1 MAISCL
7 NQFCRR
13 MRRSYLKRL
22 FSKAGYSK
30 NTELIHYLEGIRAE
44 PVFEEMPLH
53 YDLFDRAEFLCRSLS
68 LYDLPNDLKSPPD
81 ELFII
86 GSGPSIRN
94 QHIEKLKNKNTILL
108 NGAVSLIE
116 SVGLNP
122 LCVLIVDELFCR
134 KRLDLLERIPQGT
147 NLVLTF
153 PAIKEIAFERPDII
167 RESKVFLL
175 HEKNESFSDV
185 PEFHEKN
192 LFLFD
197 KPTHGVFRAGT
208 VMSAAIQLA
217 AFIKIRNV
225 YLLGLDIGNAES
237 EPRFYETRKDK
248 VRTGLLRDYE
258 LLILPFMK
266 FASSWYEQHS
276 LKIFNCSPITKL
288 PYSVIPY
295 HDFESLNENGNS
307 IYKAGRKK

>member
-1 MAISCL
+1 MS
-7 NQFCRR
+7 NVGQFFRR

-22 FSKAGYSK
+22 FSKAGYPK
-30 NTELIHYLEGIRAE
+30 DTELIHYLEGIRAE

-53 YDLFDRAEFLCRSLS
+53 YDLFDRTEFLCRSLS
-68 LYDLPNDLKSPPD
+68 LYDLPSDLKSPSD

-116 SVGLNP
+116 SAGLSP
-122 LCVLIVDELFCR
+122 LCILIVDELFCR

-153 PAIKEIAFERPDII
+153 PAIKEIAFERPNII
-167 RESKVFLL
+167 RKNKVFLL
-175 HEKNESFSDV
+175 HEKTGSFSDA

-217 AFIKIRNV
+217 AFMKVPNV
-225 YLLGLDIGNAES
+225 YLLGLDIGNAET
-237 EPRFYETRKDK
+237 EPRFYENGKDK
-248 VRTGLLRDYE
+248 IRTGLLKDYDE
-258 LLILPFMK
+258 LILPFMK
-266 FASSWYEQHS
+266 LAATWYNRYEYR
-276 LKIFNCSPITKL
+276 IFNCSPVTKL

-295 HDFESLNENGNS
+295 HNFDS
-307 IYKAGRKK
+307 IR

>member
-1 MAISCL
+1 MS
-7 NQFCRR
+7 NVGQFFRR

-22 FSKAGYSK
+22 FTKAGYSK
-30 NTELIHYLEGIRAE
+30 DTELIHYLEGIRAE

-53 YDLFDRAEFLCRSLS
+53 YDLFDRTEFLCRSLS
-68 LYDLPNDLKSPPD
+68 LYDLPSDLKSSPD
-81 ELFII
+81 ELFVI

-116 SVGLNP
+116 SAGLNP

-134 KRLDLLERIPQGT
+134 KRLDLLEKIPQGT

-167 RESKVFLL
+167 RDNKVFLL
-175 HEKNESFSDV
+175 HEKNGSFSHA

-197 KPTHGVFRAGT
+197 KPTYGVFRAGT
-208 VMSAAIQLA
+208 VMSAAVQLA
-217 AFIKIRNV
+217 AFIKVKNV

-258 LLILPFMK
+258 ELILPFMK
-266 FASSWYEQHS
+266 LASVWYGQHG
-276 LKIFNCSPITKL
+276 LRIFNCSPVTKL

-295 HDFESLNENGNS
+295 QDFESLDENG
-307 IYKAGRKK
+307 K

>member
-1 MAISCL
+1 MS
-7 NQFCRR
+7 NVGQFFRR

-30 NTELIHYLEGIRAE
+30 DTELINYLEGIRAE
-44 PVFEEMPLH
+44 PIYEEMPLH
-53 YDLFDRAEFLCRSLS
+53 YDLFDRTEFLCRSLS
-68 LYDLPNDLKSPPD
+68 LYDLLNALKSPSD

-86 GSGPSIRN
+86 GSGPSIRS
-94 QHIEKLKNKNTILL
+94 QHIKKLKNRNTILL

-116 SVGLNP
+116 SSGLHP

-134 KRLDLLERIPQGT
+134 KRLNLLEKIPPGT

-153 PAIKEIAFERPDII
+153 PAIKEIAFERPEII
-167 RESKVFLL
+167 RENKVFVL
-175 HEKNESFSDV
+175 HEKRGSFSDAPV
-185 PEFHEKN
+185 FHENN

-197 KPTHGVFRAGT
+197 KPTRGVFRAGT

-217 AFIKIRNV
+217 AFLKVQSV

-237 EPRFYETRKDK
+237 EPRFYETGKDK

-258 LLILPFMK
+258 ELILPFMK
-266 FASSWYEQHS
+266 LASVWYDQHG
-276 LKIFNCSPITKL
+276 LNIFNCSPVTKL

-295 HDFESLNENGNS
+295 QNFESLNENG
-307 IYKAGRKK
+307 K